1 MSQTNKS
8 LPYDDLCLT
17 CIDCNSIFDFPATEQ
32 DFFEK
37 HGLASPKRCRRCRT
51 TKQTAGER
59 QAIVAVP
66 SKKLSA
72 KQSPVEQ
79 SKPEATLSTKEVVDL
94 RSELRLVKMEVDE
107 LKLEIKEIQLYFKAK
122 RIARLEKQTAAK
134 V

>member
-59 QAIVAVP
+59 QA
-66 SKKLSA
+66 
-72 KQSPVEQ
+72 PVEQ